1 MQSSLPNGISPATA
15 EALLSFRDS
24 RGWARHH
31 SPKNLAESVVIEA
44 AELLECFQWKA
55 PEAELTPREKAA
67 AASEIADVASYL
79 ILIADRLGVNL
90 DAAISAKLAVLES
103 RYPRE
108 TLGTDGSIEA
118 YKALREKA
126 RSREALTETPQMK
139 ALLGFR
145 SFLARNRAGEW
156 AAASDNRIYFV
167 RYARETIDFW
177 RNAEAMEKNLAA
189 LYSPEE
195 IAEAL
200 PRDFPERPDRAQ
212 LEALGLP
219 GLILSAASRASSTSA
234 TASFSRRPIQG
245 SLRLRSRF
253 FPERPAHLRSSEASG
268 LPLPI
273 ILLSSVSLLS

>member
-118 YKALREKA
+118 YKAL
-126 RSREALTETPQMK
+126 
-139 ALLGFR
+139 LGFR

-219 GLILSAASRASSTSA
+219 GLILFLGRLARLEHIRDGVILAAAD
-234 TASFSRRPIQG
+234 
-245 SLRLRSRF
+245 
-253 FPERPAHLRSSEASG
+253 SG
-268 LPLPI
+268 LLAAALE
-273 ILLSSVSLLS
+273 ILSRKAGSPA

>member
-1 MQSSLPNGISPATA
+1 MQSSLPHGISPATA
-15 EALLSFRDS
+15 EALLRFRDS

-31 SPKNLAESVVIEA
+31 SPKNLAESVVIES

-55 PEAELTPREKAA
+55 PEAELTPRDKAA

-103 RYPRE
+103 RYPRDA
-108 TLGTDGSIEA
+108 LGTGGSIDA
-118 YKALREKA
+118 YEALRNKA
-126 RSREALTETPQMK
+126 RRREALTEAPQMK

-145 SFLARNRAGEW
+145 SFLAKTRAGEW

-177 RNAEAMEKNLAA
+177 RNAEALEKNLAA
-189 LYSPEE
+189 HFAPEG

-200 PRDFPERPDRAQ
+200 PGDFPERPDRAQ
-212 LEALGLP
+212 LETLGLP
-219 GLILSAASRASSTSA
+219 GLLLFLGRLARLEHIRDGVILAAADSGVLAAALEILARKAGA
-234 TASFSRRPIQG
+234 
-245 SLRLRSRF
+245 
-253 FPERPAHLRSSEASG
+253 PA
-268 LPLPI
+268 
-273 ILLSSVSLLS
+273 

>member
-1 MQSSLPNGISPATA
+1 MQSSLPHGISPATA
-15 EALLSFRDS
+15 EALLRFRDS

-31 SPKNLAESVVIEA
+31 SPKNLAESVVIES

-103 RYPRE
+103 RYPRDA
-108 TLGTDGSIEA
+108 LGTGGSIDA
-118 YKALREKA
+118 YEALRNKA
-126 RSREALTETPQMK
+126 RRREALTEAPQMK

-145 SFLARNRAGEW
+145 SFLAKTRAGEW

-177 RNAEAMEKNLAA
+177 RNAEALEKNLAA
-189 LYSPEE
+189 
-195 IAEAL
+195 
-200 PRDFPERPDRAQ
+200 FPASFFF
-212 LEALGLP
+212 
-219 GLILSAASRASSTSA
+219 SAASRASNTSA
-234 TASFSRRPIQG
+234 TASFSRRLIRG
-245 SLRLRSRF
+245 FLRLRSRF
-253 FPERPAHLRSSEASG
+253 LPARPAHLRSNEASDPS
-268 LPLPI
+268 LSI
-273 ILLSSVSLLS
+273 ILFSYDSLLS